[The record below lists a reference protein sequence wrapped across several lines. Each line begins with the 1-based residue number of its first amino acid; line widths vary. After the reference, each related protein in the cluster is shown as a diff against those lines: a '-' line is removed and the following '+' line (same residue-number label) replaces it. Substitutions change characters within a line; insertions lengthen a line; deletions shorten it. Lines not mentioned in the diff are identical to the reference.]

1 MRPGGRDRIAARRRA
16 IGCDIPWTSLDGV
29 TVIPEVVVIDREGT
43 VRLIKVGSG
52 PDSVKA
58 IRDMLEKLLVTPAGA
73 EK

>member
-1 MRPGGRDRIAARRRA
+1 M
-16 IGCDIPWTSLDGV
+16 
-29 TVIPEVVVIDREGT
+29 VIDREGT

-58 IRDMLEKLLVTPAGA
+58 IGDMLEKLLVAPARV